1 MATNNTN
8 NVEQP
13 VVESTNTTKK
23 PKIQLNRY
31 QVISIVCASLLVALA
46 LAVSIYFIVKKAQ
59 EEDVPPHTP
68 PAVVLNAENYN
79 QITVGMTYE
88 QVFALIGDG
97 KRASNDNIDQLT
109 YMWQDNGGRYIIIT
123 FSAVDAPAGQQ
134 GKVAGSVLEKN
145 QIGIIQTPQA

>member
-13 VVESTNTTKK
+13 IVESTNTTKK

-31 QVISIVCASLLVALA
+31 QVISIVCASLLVALS
-46 LAVSIYFIVKKAQ
+46 LAVGIYFIVKKAQ

-68 PAVVLNAENYN
+68 PAVVLNETNYN
-79 QITVGMTYE
+79 QIAVGMTYE

-97 KRASNDNIDQLT
+97 KRASNANVNQLT
-109 YMWQDNGGRYIIIT
+109 YMWQDNGGRYIIVT
-123 FSAVDAPAGQQ
+123 FTAEDAPAGQQ
-134 GKVAGSVLEKN
+134 GKVPGTVIEKS
-145 QIGIIQTPQA
+145 QIGVISE

>member
-13 VVESTNTTKK
+13 IVESTNTTKK

-46 LAVSIYFIVKKAQ
+46 LGVGIYFIVKKVQ
-59 EEDVPPHTP
+59 EENVPPHTP
-68 PAVVLNAENYN
+68 PAVVLNETNYN
-79 QITVGMTYE
+79 QIAVGMTYE

-97 KRASNDNIDQLT
+97 KRASNDNVNQLT
-109 YMWQDNGGRYIIIT
+109 YMWQDNGGRYIIVT
-123 FSAVDAPAGQQ
+123 FTAEDAPAGQQ
-134 GKVAGSVLEKN
+134 GKVPGTVIEKN
-145 QIGIIQTPQA
+145 QIGVIAE